1 VACGD
6 GRRREERDEDEG
18 IATTRAQDTCHHTP
32 VARPRQNI
40 VDRLA
45 DLGEEAI
52 QRIGNAPGGDRVLA
66 AMAGTRDRLDD
77 LQKRVRGLEDL
88 DKRVASIERR
98 LDKLEGKG
106 KTASTTTRK
115 SSSPSTTRKSSGS
128 SSS

>member
-1 VACGD
+1 MAG
-6 GRRREERDEDEG
+6 GRCRRGEECSEDDD
-18 IATTRAQDTCHHTP
+18 IATTQTQGTCHDMR
-32 VARPRQNI
+32 VARPRQQSI

-77 LQKRVRGLEDL
+77 LQKRVRGLEAL
-88 DKRVASIERR
+88 DERVAGIERR

-106 KTASTTTRK
+106 KTTARKSTSTRK
-115 SSSPSTTRKSSGS
+115 SPGSGS
-128 SSS
+128 SSAST

>member
-1 VACGD
+1 VA
-6 GRRREERDEDEG
+6 
-18 IATTRAQDTCHHTP
+18 Q
-32 VARPRQNI
+32 PRQSI

-77 LQKRVRGLEDL
+77 LQKRVRGLEGL
-88 DKRVASIERR
+88 DKRVEEIEQR
-98 LDKLEGKG
+98 LDKLEGKT
-106 KTASTTTRK
+106 KSTSAPRK
-115 SSSPSTTRKSSGS
+115 SSSTPRKSSSSPS

>member
-1 VACGD
+1 
-6 GRRREERDEDEG
+6 
-18 IATTRAQDTCHHTP
+18 
-32 VARPRQNI
+32 

-77 LQKRVRGLEDL
+77 LQKRVRGLEEL
-88 DKRVASIERR
+88 DKRVAAVERR

-106 KTASTTTRK
+106 KPATTTTRK
-115 SSSPSTTRKSSGS
+115 SSASSTRKSPGS
-128 SSS
+128 S

>member
-1 VACGD
+1 VA
-6 GRRREERDEDEG
+6 
-18 IATTRAQDTCHHTP
+18 Q
-32 VARPRQNI
+32 PRQSI

-52 QRIGNAPGGDRVLA
+52 QRIGSAPGGDRVLA

-77 LQKRVRGLEDL
+77 LQKRVRGLEAL

-106 KTASTTTRK
+106 KTTTTRK
-115 SSSPSTTRKSSGS
+115 PSTPRKSSS
-128 SSS
+128 SDSS

>member
-1 VACGD
+1 V
-6 GRRREERDEDEG
+6 E
-18 IATTRAQDTCHHTP
+18 
-32 VARPRQNI
+32 
-40 VDRLA
+40 RLA

-77 LQKRVRGLEDL
+77 LQKRVRGLEIL
-88 DKRVASIERR
+88 DKRVAAIERR

-106 KTASTTTRK
+106 KTTARKSTSTTRRK
-115 SSSPSTTRKSSGS
+115 SSSSSDS